1 MKYMKVISLSFSTLG
16 VLCLIMSI
24 FTVFEIAPAFVEIVL
39 IGARMSTTVFWS
51 GLAITLLL
59 AGIAFGIVSK
69 EDFGA
74 TAG

>member
-51 GLAITLLL
+51 GLAIILLL

>member
-51 GLAITLLL
+51 GLAIILLL

-69 EDFGA
+69 EDFGV